1 MRFAAAV
8 GRGGVK
14 TPPYGAKD
22 TWAVMAKSRAGYAR
36 PLQSCPKWGAD
47 ERGKG
52 GRLPFPG
59 NRSIQRNAVL

>member
-22 TWAVMAKSRAGYAR
+22 TWAVMAKSRARPAR
-36 PLQSCPKWGAD
+36 PQHTTPKWGAD

-52 GRLPFPG
+52 GRQPFPDKD
-59 NRSIQRNAVL
+59 STIRNEVQ